1 MYCNNYLIMNRFDNF
16 WLSAAVGIVLPM
28 LFGLLFLGLF
38 GRGGMPLFEA
48 LRLYAAQSPALISKM
63 LLVACVPNLFGVF
76 IFYHIQWWKAC
87 RGFLVPIL
95 LYLAAAMFF
104 V

>member
-1 MYCNNYLIMNRFDNF
+1 M
-16 WLSAAVGIVLPM
+16 AVGLVLPA
-28 LFGLLFLGLF
+28 LFGLLFFTLF
-38 GRGGMPLFEA
+38 GRGGLPLFDA
-48 LRLYAAQSPALISKM
+48 LRIYAVKSPSLIGKL

-76 IFYHIQWWKAC
+76 VFYHIQWWKAC
-87 RGFLVPIL
+87 RGFLIPIL